1 MATAGTNNAN
11 NEKSSE
17 TFGSCKMPHMDFN
30 AIADSYKKNM
40 EILGLINK
48 MSLEVLNGIT
58 KLQSAYVKQL
68 MTDLGSVFEKG
79 TKPSEAV
86 ARFSEVT
93 RDNIVKAIG
102 NSKQISDMIIANNNE
117 ISAAVTK
124 RFKESLEEAKH
135 IVNNKS

>member
-1 MATAGTNNAN
+1 MATSGANNAN
-11 NEKSSE
+11 NEKVSE
-17 TFGSCKMPHMDFN
+17 AFGSCKMPHVDFN

-48 MSLEVLNGIT
+48 MSMEVLNGIA

-79 TKPSEAV
+79 AKPSDAIS
-86 ARFSEVT
+86 RFSEVA

-102 NSKQISDMIIANNNE
+102 NGKQISDMIIANNNE
-117 ISAAVTK
+117 ISAAMTK

-135 IVNNKS
+135 AVNNKS